1 MTSPMPPFTFNE
13 SAPCTARRV
22 TQPEDIA
29 CAIIYAS
36 VLLLLAAR
44 VLMQVLG

>member
-13 SAPCTARRV
+13 TAPSTARRV
-22 TQPEDIA
+22 TQPEDTV

-36 VLLLLAAR
+36 VILLLVSR
-44 VLMQVLG
+44 VLLRVLQ